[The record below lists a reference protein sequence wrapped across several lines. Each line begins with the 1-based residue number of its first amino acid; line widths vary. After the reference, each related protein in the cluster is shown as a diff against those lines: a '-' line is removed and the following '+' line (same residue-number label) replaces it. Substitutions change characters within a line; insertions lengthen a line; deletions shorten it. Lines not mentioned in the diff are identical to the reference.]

1 MFVINVEN
9 YKKNKKYHISLTFSL
24 AYKALLLKY
33 CLQ

>member
-9 YKKNKKYHISLTFSL
+9 YKKKLKYHIFLTFNL